1 MNGLMS
7 KQIPEAVDGVWRL
20 TDVDICFVS
29 ACPQGANP
37 GAKILL
43 KKEQVMSGKT
53 LISKENNNAGTDDN
67 KVVVNFDTASFAK
80 SVSES
85 LKSALTDIL
94 KKDGVTAEA
103 AAEACSAVL
112 AGDIA
117 KMQKDINDQLATQVG
132 DLQKSFDAKLA
143 EIQSKSE
150 SINKQAADEAVTVNG
165 VTFQKSAVGDATFAA
180 LKAACA
186 QSEAVRKELEQQKLM
201 ARVEKEYPNVAGEPL
216 QKAQLL
222 GMIEGCADQ
231 KLREYGLGILK
242 SLNDVSAEYSKE
254 IGTNSNNSTDPAF
267 GVEKMQSDTDA
278 SLKLDA
284 MAKELATKE
293 NISVAKA
300 YQKVLKTEEGAKLYS
315 QHCSN

>member
-1 MNGLMS
+1 MSGLMS
-7 KQIPEAVDGVWRL
+7 KQVPEAVDGVWRL
-20 TDVDICFVS
+20 TDVDVSFVS
-29 ACPQGANP
+29 ACPKGANP

-53 LISKENNNAGTDDN
+53 DFSKENTNPNGAANN
-67 KVVVNFDTASFAK
+67 KVTVNLDTDSFAK
-80 SVSES
+80 TVSES
-85 LKSALTDIL
+85 LKTALTDIL
-94 KKDGVTAEA
+94 KKENVTAEA

-117 KMQKDINDQLATQVG
+117 KMQKDINDQLATQVN

-143 EIQSKSE
+143 DLKKSE
-150 SINKQAADEAVTVNG
+150 PVNKEADEAVTVNG

-186 QSEAVRKELEQQKLM
+186 QSEAIRKELEQQKLM
-201 ARVEKEYPNVAGEPL
+201 ARVEKEYPNVAGEPI

-222 GMIEGCADQ
+222 GMIENCADQ
-231 KLREYGLGILK
+231 KLREYGLGVLK
-242 SLNDVSAEYSKE
+242 SLNDVSGDFTKE
-254 IGTNSNNSTDPAF
+254 IGSSGNDSTLPNSN
-267 GVEKMQSDTDA
+267 VEKMDTDTEA

-284 MAKELATKE
+284 LAKELAAKE

-300 YQKVLKTEEGAKLYS
+300 YQRVLATEEGAKLYN
-315 QHCSN
+315 QHCGN